1 MAGAA
6 GPCGARRAVRG
17 VRGVAVQG
25 VGEPFLVPVPTFL
38 SSPFRVLPF
47 RLRLSDAFLCS
58 TISEEPT
65 RMEPFEVTRPG
76 PSPGVC
82 RSLLSSAGAS
92 LRSMQRA
99 HPAIWLDMATN
110 APGHALP
117 PPRRGGKRAVKR
129 SVRLLTLYICPSER
143 QILHSDGCRWVLRRR
158 KHASNYPDGSGRKS
172 PERWQRSSRQRPRQI
187 QGA

>member
-1 MAGAA
+1 MRCEA
-6 GPCGARRAVRG
+6 CGARRARRRRARRRG
-17 VRGVAVQG
+17 TFSRPRSYFPLIALSGP
-25 VGEPFLVPVPTFL
+25 PFP
-38 SSPFRVLPF
+38 SA
-47 RLRLSDAFLCS
+47 AFLCS